1 MLTPTGSHN
10 GMVGASHSAAMNSA
24 SPLTPTAM
32 NAAATPRAASTSRP
46 IIIRGSNAMVHIPAM
61 NSGMVP
67 M

>member
-1 MLTPTGSHN
+1 
-10 GMVGASHSAAMNSA
+10 MVGASHSAAMNSA

-32 NAAATPRAASTSRP
+32 NAAATPRARFDQPADHHQ
-46 IIIRGSNAMVHIPAM
+46 GSNAMVHIPAM